1 MRVAIAQYAGRLTDS
16 SGEVRLESSV
26 IDFFDKSLGTGSLLS
41 DESPSSVV
49 HSLCDCDRSF
59 IYLAL
64 NTGCMGPLRPQVS
77 GVISLE
83 DVQKPDLVALVG
95 LGVLVLP
102 YVRIPQINRYL
113 SEFNPPM
120 NSPELFLLFMTFLL
134 PVLPSIVVGYAT
146 RSNPAGQTGV
156 RQYFHGLSRYI
167 AIGVAPSMVPGG
179 FIASG
184 YLIGWGGQ
192 PSISS
197 YVMAYTVSG
206 LLIAGIATFG
216 AVLGYTTGYM
226 TGRLRS
232 TSQ

>member
-1 MRVAIAQYAGRLTDS
+1 M
-16 SGEVRLESSV
+16 
-26 IDFFDKSLGTGSLLS
+26 GSL
-41 DESPSSVV
+41 
-49 HSLCDCDRSF
+49 HSR
-59 IYLAL
+59 
-64 NTGCMGPLRPQVS
+64 VS
-77 GVISLE
+77 GVISVE
-83 DVQKPDLVALVG
+83 GVQKRDLVALGG
-95 LGVLVLP
+95 LGILVVP
-102 YVRIPQINRYL
+102 YVLIPQINRYL

-120 NSPELFLLFMTFLL
+120 NSPELFLMFMTFLL
-134 PVLPSIVVGYAT
+134 PVLPSAVVGDAT
-146 RSNPAGQTGV
+146 RGNAAGQTGV
-156 RQYFHGLSRYI
+156 RRYFYGLSRYI

-184 YLIGWGGQ
+184 YLVGWGGQ